1 MYEISIRTHFSAA
14 HQLVG
19 HQGACANFHGHNW
32 EIEIFLK
39 GPKLDSIGILVDFKE
54 VKEAVQQALHGLDHA
69 NLNQHPV
76 FRSQNPTSEHIARF
90 LYEELSRCLNSD
102 RCRISKVRVSESP
115 NSSATYWEE

>member
-14 HQLVG
+14 HRLVG
-19 HQGACANFHGHNW
+19 HQGVCARIHGHNW

-39 GPKLDSIGILVDFKE
+39 GPVLDEIGILVDFKV
-54 VKEAVQQALHGLDHA
+54 VKEAVQEVLGALDHA
-69 NLNQHPV
+69 DLNQHPGFAV
-76 FRSQNPTSEHIARF
+76 QNPTSENIARLLF
-90 LYEELSRCLNSD
+90 EDLGRRLNTD